1 MQDRNAGNW
10 QNHEITYYY
19 LIFKA
24 KSGFYASCAC
34 KAVYSLIP
42 LIFSF
47 KAAIYSQFS
56 RVIINVG
63 LGSPSASSGQV
74 LKNQLKLAKTTGV
87 QPLFYSNLCSLIFPY
102 YGIWAPSCVRGDG

>member
-56 RVIINVG
+56 RVIINAG
-63 LGSPSASSGQV
+63 LGSPEVEKSGFE
-74 LKNQLKLAKTTGV
+74 AKGTVSHGV
-87 QPLFYSNLCSLIFPY
+87 FGLLDLLPKCYI
-102 YGIWAPSCVRGDG
+102 